1 MRSDD
6 DRQIV
11 RVVKKGDHGGHH
23 GGAWKVAYADFVTAL
38 MAFFLVMWILGLNQ
52 DTRKA
57 IAAYFNDPMGV
68 SRMLGGGKSLPSST
82 HSDDALQKVSAVSMI
97 NVIRRMQQAK
107 FAQAKKKIEQKLR
120 KLPELKELLKYIEVK
135 ITSEGLRVELLDGP
149 SSTFFDTG
157 SAHLKPRTVE
167 ILRVVA
173 AELKKLNQ
181 PIVIEGHTDRRPYS
195 GNLQYGNW
203 ELSTDRANAARRAMA
218 GELGPGGIAE
228 VRGYADRMPRI
239 PSDPY
244 NYANRRVTILVP
256 FKEQSG
262 EHTVQ
267 TVKLVNGNPQR
278 VVPIAPDLSPHLQQG
293 RP

>member
-82 HSDDALQKVSAVSMI
+82 HSDSAPQRPAAITMV
-97 NVIRRMQQAK
+97 NLIRRMEQAR
-107 FAQAKKKIEQKLR
+107 FTQAKKKLEQKLR
-120 KLPELKELLKYIEVK
+120 KLPELKELLKYIEIKV
-135 ITSEGLRVELLDGP
+135 TTEGLRVELLDGP

-167 ILRVVA
+167 ILHVVA
-173 AELKKLNQ
+173 SELKKLNQ
-181 PIVIEGHTDRRPYS
+181 PVVIEGHTDRRPYLW
-195 GNLQYGNW
+195 NQQYGNW
-203 ELSTDRANAARRAMA
+203 ELSVDRANAARRAMA
-218 GELGPGGIAE
+218 GELGPAGIAE

-256 FKEQSG
+256 FSDRAG
-262 EHTVQ
+262 GSSVH
-267 TVKLVNGNPQR
+267 TVKLVNGSPDR
-278 VVPIAPDLSPHLQQG
+278 VEPIPPDLAPHLGG
-293 RP
+293 R